1 VTPSLFER
9 SETMRSER
17 AYLLDILDAIRDI
30 ERYRPESRAAFDED
44 ERTQVW
50 MVNRLQIVGEASRKL
65 SDEFRSR
72 HDSVPWRAIIG
83 MRHHLVHGYFVVDPD
98 VVWSAITERVPE
110 LERQVQEILA
120 QDPTVQDE
128 D

>member
-1 VTPSLFER
+1 VR
-9 SETMRSER
+9 SDR

-30 ERYRPESRAAFDED
+30 ERYRPASRSAFDED

-50 MVNRLQIVGEASRKL
+50 MVNRLQIIGEASRKL

-72 HDSVPWRAIIG
+72 HDAVPWRAIIG
-83 MRHHLVHGYFVVDPD
+83 MRHHLVHGYFAVDPD

-110 LERQVQEILA
+110 LERLVQVILA
-120 QDPTVQDE
+120 QDPTVENE